1 MTTLKVNGAT
11 YEVEAGVRTLLS
23 VLRDE
28 LGLAGAKEGCGI
40 GMCGACTVLVD
51 GHAISSCLML
61 AAQASRREITTVE
74 GLARD
79 GNLHPAQQ
87 AFIQQAAFQCAYCTP
102 GFVLSTV
109 ALLNENPSPS
119 TDEIR
124 DYLAGNLC
132 RCGSYQNI
140 LRAVSTLSRAAS

>member
-1 MTTLKVNGAT
+1 M
-11 YEVEAGVRTLLS
+11 VEASNDKSTRTP
-23 VLRDE
+23 V
-28 LGLAGAKEGCGI
+28 
-40 GMCGACTVLVD
+40 
-51 GHAISSCLML
+51 
-61 AAQASRREITTVE
+61 
-74 GLARD
+74 ARD

-119 TDEIR
+119 ADEIR